1 MRNPSQSSHSSDPNG
16 KVMPHSQMQLIPM
29 VVEQTNRGERAY
41 DIYSRLLKDSIIFVG
56 SPIDD
61 ALANLV
67 IAQMLFLE
75 AEDPDRDILLYL
87 NSPGGSISAGF
98 AIYDTM
104 QFIRPD
110 VQTYCIGQAAS
121 MAAVLLSAGAAG
133 KRFSLPNSRIIIH
146 QPLMTGLGGQAT
158 DIDIHARE
166 ILRMRKRLNEILCN
180 HTGQPIERIGEDT
193 ERDYIMSA
201 EQSREYGIID
211 AVIEKRG

>member
-1 MRNPSQSSHSSDPNG
+1 
-16 KVMPHSQMQLIPM
+16 MPHSQMQLIPM